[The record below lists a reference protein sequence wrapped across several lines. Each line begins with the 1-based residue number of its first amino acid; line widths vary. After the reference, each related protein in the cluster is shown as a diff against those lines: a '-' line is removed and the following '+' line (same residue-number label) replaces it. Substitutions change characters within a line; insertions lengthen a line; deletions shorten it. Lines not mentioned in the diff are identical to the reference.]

1 MSEQN
6 NNQAY
11 TAKVQKYVENGTP
24 FVPFLGVFLTQ
35 VSLNNNKYFNKYIII
50 IIIIVVIIII
60 IIIIKNK
67 GISEYWDIVCQ
78 GNYLQ

>member
-1 MSEQN
+1 M
-6 NNQAY
+6 
-11 TAKVQKYVENGTP
+11 ENGTP

-60 IIIIKNK
+60 IIIIIIKNK

>member
-1 MSEQN
+1 M
-6 NNQAY
+6 
-11 TAKVQKYVENGTP
+11 
-24 FVPFLGVFLTQ
+24 
-35 VSLNNNKYFNKYIII
+35 IMIM
-50 IIIIVVIIII
+50 I